1 MGMSANGNVH
11 VAEDRGQVMQDD
23 KDESGRYEEMKYS
36 GVYRENDNNN
46 FQRGVY
52 VQKKLGNGPANIG
65 KITTGAPEFK
75 PTEAAKTSQASK
87 VSKFV
92 TKNKKDF
99 NGKGLMDT
107 MLDVYFQKA

>member
-1 MGMSANGNVH
+1 MSANGNVH
-11 VAEDRGQVMQDD
+11 LAEERGQVVQDD

-36 GVYRENDNNN
+36 GVYRLDDNNN
-46 FQRGVY
+46 FNRGVY
-52 VQKKLGNGPANIG
+52 VQKKVGNGPANIG

-75 PTEAAKTSQASK
+75 PTEANKTSQAAK

-92 TKNKKDF
+92 TKNKKNF
-99 NGKGLMDT
+99 EGKSLMDT